1 MSSDVLA
8 MLALFLV
15 PVSLYIIPTFISR
28 LLIEPDRRWSS
39 DGPLLFVFF
48 ALWFLSLTIRPR
60 SIFNWLLEPA
70 LLTTAPI
77 TFWLMSTHR
86 LVTRLKVGDQP
97 VGSQLLLILVG
108 VSVLL
113 LFPLVPSREG
123 FP

>member
-1 MSSDVLA
+1 VSDLPAILVFFLMPVVLYA
-8 MLALFLV
+8 V
-15 PVSLYIIPTFISR
+15 PTVIAR
-28 LLIEPDRRWSS
+28 RLIEPDRRWSS